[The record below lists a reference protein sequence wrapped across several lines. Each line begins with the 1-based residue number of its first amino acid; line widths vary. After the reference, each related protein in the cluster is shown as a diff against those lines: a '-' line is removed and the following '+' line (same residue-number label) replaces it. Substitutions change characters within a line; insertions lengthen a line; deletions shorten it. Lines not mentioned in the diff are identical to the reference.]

1 MSRVLTLV
9 KKIRT
14 SVTKILLQLQSDYYA
29 VAIIGADDDK
39 VQAWIIKE
47 LEFAEDRAGSTVDWT
62 IDEDYEVAIESLK
75 HLKDSL
81 EYVSDVSG
89 GPAFMIAINR
99 VVQHIDVALA
109 GMEDLLKAKNS
120 KEKEQEEEE
129 EYE

>member
-29 VAIIGADDDK
+29 TGVIG
-39 VQAWIIKE
+39 VIKE